1 MATADM
7 TTPTAIVHTGGLQTF
22 GRLLR
27 ESPRLL
33 VGIIIFA
40 ILLLTAVFETPI
52 NRARIGD
59 HLSTEVGIFDMNMPA
74 TGAHPLGTD
83 SNARDELALLVT
95 GLKNSLV
102 IGFIAGCIGTGL
114 ALLLATLAGYVGGRT
129 EATITAVTNS
139 VMIIP
144 SLPVLAIISTFVFR
158 PNIIFLAIALA
169 FFSWPVPT
177 RVIMPQIRSLRERP
191 FVDMARVNGYG
202 SWSVMFLEIVPNFLP
217 FLVLG
222 FVSAI
227 SNSILAETGLRLLG
241 LGPATAVSLGQ
252 LIQWTLYSGT
262 LAQGYYLIALSP
274 IVLLILIFVSLNLIN
289 FGLEE
294 VYNPRLK
301 KITGL

>member
-1 MATADM
+1 MAPADI
-7 TTPTAIVHTGGLQTF
+7 TSAAPVIRTGGLHTF

-33 VGIIIFA
+33 AGIIIFG
-40 ILLLTAVFETPI
+40 ILLLSALFEAPI
-52 NRARIGD
+52 NRMRIGD
-59 HLSTEVGIFDMNMPA
+59 HLSTEVGIFDVDMPPSW
-74 TGAHPLGTD
+74 AHPLGTD
-83 SNARDELALLVT
+83 TNARDELALLVT

-102 IGFIAGCIGTGL
+102 IGFIAGGISTGL
-114 ALLLATLAGYVGGRT
+114 ALLLATLAGYFGGRT
-129 EATITAVTNS
+129 ETVVTTVTNS
-139 VMIIP
+139 FMIIP
-144 SLPVLAIISTFVFR
+144 SLPVLAIIATFVFR
-158 PNIIFLAIALA
+158 PNILFLAITLA
-169 FFSWPVPT
+169 IFSWPVPT

-217 FLVLG
+217 YIVLG

-227 SNSILAETGLRLLG
+227 ASSILGETGLRLLG
-241 LGPATAVSLGQ
+241 LGPATAASLGQ
-252 LIQWTLYSGT
+252 LIQWSLYAGT
-262 LAQGYYLIALSP
+262 LASGEYLIALSP
-274 IVLLILIFVSLNLIN
+274 IVILILIFVSLNLIN

>member
-1 MATADM
+1 MATVDL
-7 TTPTAIVHTGGLQTF
+7 TPPAAVIRTGGFRTF

-27 ESPRLL
+27 ESPRLV
-33 VGIIIFA
+33 VGIVIFG
-40 ILLLTAVFETPI
+40 ILLVAAVFSTPI

-59 HLSTEVGIFDMNMPA
+59 HLSTEVGIFDMNMPVSS
-74 TGAHPLGTD
+74 AHPLGTD
-83 SNARDELALLVT
+83 SDARDELALLMT

-102 IGFIAGCIGTGL
+102 IGFIAGGMGTGL
-114 ALLLATLAGYVGGRT
+114 ALLLATLAGYFGGRT
-129 EATITAVTNS
+129 ESAVTAVTNS

-158 PNIIFLAIALA
+158 PDIIFLSLMLAL
-169 FFSWPVPT
+169 FGWPVPT

-202 SWSVMFLEIVPNFLP
+202 SWAVMFLEIVPNFLP
-217 FLVLG
+217 FIVLG
-222 FVSAI
+222 LVSAI
-227 SNSILAETGLRLLG
+227 SGSILAETGLRLLG
-241 LGPATAVSLGQ
+241 LGPATATSLGTM
-252 LIQWTLYSGT
+252 IQTTLYTGT
-262 LAQGYYLIALSP
+262 LAQGQYLIALSP

>member
-1 MATADM
+1 MGTAD
-7 TTPTAIVHTGGLQTF
+7 TTTTAPVIRTGGLHTF

-27 ESPRLL
+27 ESPRL
-33 VGIIIFA
+33 VAGIIIFA
-40 ILLLTAVFETPI
+40 ILLLAAVFESPI

-59 HLSTEVGIFDMNMPA
+59 HLSTEVGIFDVNMPPSA
-74 TGAHPLGTD
+74 AHPLGTD
-83 SNARDELALLVT
+83 FSARDELALLVT

-102 IGFIAGCIGTGL
+102 IGFIAGGIGTAL
-114 ALLLATLAGYVGGRT
+114 ALLLATLAGYFGGRT
-129 EATITAVTNS
+129 ESVITAVTNS
-139 VMIIP
+139 IYIIP

-158 PNIIFLAIALA
+158 PNIIFLAFALA
-169 FFSWPVPT
+169 FFSWPYPT

-217 FLVLG
+217 FIVLG
-222 FVSAI
+222 LISAI
-227 SNSILAETGLRLLG
+227 SGSILAETGLRLLG
-241 LGPATAVSLGQ
+241 LGPATAASLGT
-252 LIQWTLYSGT
+252 LIQSTLYTGT
-262 LAQGYYLIALSP
+262 LAQGLYLIALSP
-274 IVLLILIFVSLNLIN
+274 ILMLILIFVSLNLIN

>member
-1 MATADM
+1 MATIDV
-7 TTPTAIVHTGGLQTF
+7 TTPEAVLRTGGMRTF

-33 VGIIIFA
+33 VGLIIFA
-40 ILLLTAVFETPI
+40 ILVLTGVLEQPI

-59 HLSTEVGIFDMNMPA
+59 HLSTEVGIFDVNMPPSA
-74 TGAHPLGTD
+74 AHPLGTD
-83 SNARDELALLVT
+83 FSARDELALLVT
-95 GLKNSLV
+95 GIRNSLV
-102 IGFIAGCIGTGL
+102 IGFIAGGIGTGI
-114 ALLLATLAGYVGGRT
+114 AILLATLAGYFGGRT
-129 EATITAVTNS
+129 ESFVTAVTNS

-158 PNIIFLAIALA
+158 PNIGFLSLALA
-169 FFSWPVPT
+169 FFSWPFPT

-217 FLVLG
+217 FIVLG
-222 FVSAI
+222 LVSAI
-227 SNSILAETGLRLLG
+227 SGSILAETGLRLLG
-241 LGPATAVSLGQ
+241 LGPATAASLGT
-252 LIQWTLYSGT
+252 LIQATLYTGT
-262 LAQGYYLIALSP
+262 LAQGLYLIALSP
-274 IVLLILIFVSLNLIN
+274 IVVLILIFVSLNLIN